1 MSKKPSHHAYVVS
14 AAKKVGEKGYWT
26 RIGSVFPHQNGQGF
40 DIVLA
45 EGLAVSGRI
54 ICTERKEPE
63 AFEIK
68 AEE

>member
-1 MSKKPSHHAYVVS
+1 MSKKPSHYAHVVS
-14 AAKKVGEKGYWT
+14 TPKKPGEKGYWT

-54 ICTERKEPE
+54 VCTEPKNDDDTKE
-63 AFEIK
+63 
-68 AEE
+68 